1 MMHVDVW
8 IFYRCDLNH
17 YFISQTVPNVAE
29 TRVLVAQKAASVPR
43 EPVYAGRRVS
53 KNRTS
58 SLASYS

>member
-1 MMHVDVW
+1 MMHVHVW
-8 IFYRCDLNH
+8 IFCH
-17 YFISQTVPNVAE
+17 CFISQTVSNVAE
-29 TRVLVAQKAASVPR
+29 THVLVAQKAASVPR